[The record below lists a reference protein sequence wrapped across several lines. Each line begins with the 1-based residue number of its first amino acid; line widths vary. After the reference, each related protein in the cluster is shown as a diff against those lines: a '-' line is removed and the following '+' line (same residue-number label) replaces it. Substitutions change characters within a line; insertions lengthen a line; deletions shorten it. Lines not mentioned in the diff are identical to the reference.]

1 MPGRTG
7 GTLPELSPTMEAVS
21 VELASGQG
29 RGLRVLVH
37 LSGQCCRSKSY
48 PFRTFVLGRVVS

>member
-37 LSGQCCRSKSY
+37 PSGQC
-48 PFRTFVLGRVVS
+48 VVGANPTLSGLSCWVE